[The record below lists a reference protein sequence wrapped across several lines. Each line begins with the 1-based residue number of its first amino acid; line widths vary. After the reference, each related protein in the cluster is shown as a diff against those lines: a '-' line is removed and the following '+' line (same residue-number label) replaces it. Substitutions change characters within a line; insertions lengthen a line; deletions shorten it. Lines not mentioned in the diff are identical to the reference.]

1 MAKPSQSDKL
11 RSAPSSSDKL
21 RKTKSQADKIRAKRA
36 QLAKLAGPLPKS
48 AKKSESMFWMKH
60 AALALLIIAV
70 GGVVLMLQFNNQSL
84 PQPEGQAPKRSLSEN
99 MSKFYSE
106 YRLSSRHPRDDS
118 LGDFVL
124 EVKNSDQPL
133 GTRLQKMESLQT
145 PISGR
150 WVGEHKHR
158 TFKAGMTLRSAITD
172 YAQAEGMQVIWELD
186 QDFIVKHQFQM
197 DNTILGS
204 LRVIANS
211 IDSNFDGKVKAYV
224 CPKQRSLVITA
235 TVSDYLEK
243 QCVESRF

>member
-21 RKTKSQADKIRAKRA
+21 RKNQSQADKIRAKRA
-36 QLAKLAGPLPKS
+36 QLAKLAGPLPKGTQ
-48 AKKSESMFWMKH
+48 KSESMFWMKH
-60 AALALLIIAV
+60 VALALLIIGV

-84 PQPEGQAPKRSLSEN
+84 PQPEGQEPKRSLSEN

-124 EVKNSDQPL
+124 EVKKSDQPL

-243 QCVESRF
+243 QCAESRF